1 MTKMQEADL
10 MRGTEVTGTERTSL
24 LDVPMRS
31 IKSKSFRK
39 SQIRSFWRPWR
50 QTA

>member
-10 MRGTEVTGTERTSL
+10 PWGTEVTGTKRTSL

-31 IKSKSFRK
+31 IKKERFRK